1 MRPPESFVMQP
12 VRSLQT
18 MLRVIANDDPRYP
31 NVIPDGIYGAQT
43 RSAVAAF
50 QRNNALPITGIA
62 DNPTWEQIVRIYRP
76 ALIRTTPAEPIRV
89 SLDSGQVLRRDEE
102 SPYLYLAQSMLT
114 VVSQVFTSIPTP
126 AINGILDESTAAS
139 LSAFQQLSALP
150 ITGELDKITW
160 KYLSLLFSLAAQHK
174 IRLES

>member
-1 MRPPESFVMQP
+1 MQP

-18 MLRVIANDDPRYP
+18 MLRVIANDDPRYQ

-76 ALIRTTPAEPIRV
+76 AQIRTTPAQPIQI
-89 SLDSGQVLRRDEE
+89 SLDSGQVLRLGEE
-102 SPYLYLAQSMLT
+102 NPYLYLAQSMLT
-114 VVSQVFTSIPTP
+114 VISQVFSLIPAP
-126 AINGILDESTAAS
+126 VINGVLDESTAAS
-139 LSAFQQLSALP
+139 LSAFQQLTALP
-150 ITGELDKITW
+150 ITGDLDKITW
-160 KYLSLLFSLAAQHK
+160 KHLSLLFSQAADHK
-174 IRLES
+174 IRQAR